1 MAKRRNFDRLI
12 IPVPLTIRFL
22 GVIKHSRP
30 IIAETR
36 NVSLEGL
43 SIELEVSLRD
53 GSLLIT
59 QGEETIKLIPFLV
72 LNEKLVGL
80 DIKIPP
86 KGETIKA
93 TGRIR
98 WYDFG
103 SRDKLYYFRAGIF
116 LKEMEIEDRKKWKD
130 FIKNVSSSKR

>member
-1 MAKRRNFDRLI
+1 MAKQRKFNRLI

-22 GVIKHSRP
+22 GVTKHSQP

-36 NVSLEGL
+36 DVSLEGL
-43 SIELEVSLRD
+43 SIELEITLKD
-53 GSLLIT
+53 GSFLIQ

-86 KGETIKA
+86 NGETIEA

-98 WYDFG
+98 WCDFG
-103 SRDKLYYFRAGIF
+103 SREELYYFRVGIF
-116 LKEMEIEDRKKWKD
+116 LEEMEVEDRKKWKD
-130 FIKNVSSSKR
+130 FIRKVSSSKR